1 MHRPDSTH
9 TAFSNKK
16 DSTTQPRY
24 LTKSRF
30 KLGLECP
37 TKLFYTAKK
46 NEYANIQLDDPFLN
60 ALASGG
66 YQVGELAKHYYPG
79 GHDISTLDYAQAQA
93 QTQQLLLQENVVIF
107 EPAIRVGNLFI
118 RIDILEKKGNHINLI
133 EVKSKSIDLSDDDI
147 FWNRNKKSLDSQW
160 KPYLLDVAFQ
170 HHVLMQALPHCTVS
184 SFLML
189 ANKNAMA
196 PTNGL
201 NQKFK
206 VVRDNNQKG
215 VQVSDTLTPADL
227 KPSML
232 CLIDVY
238 EEVAFIHNDELID
251 RRTFAQHVDYLS
263 TAYANDQ
270 RLDAPIGNAC
280 KKCEFK
286 TQADQSAASLQDAA
300 NSEGSTNLKSGFKE
314 CWQKSLGWS
323 EADFAAPNI
332 LEIWKHRGTEKLL
345 ANNKIK
351 LRDLEPDDL
360 GVDDAVLNSSSLKD
374 RQWLQVVMRRD
385 SGTGTGADTVTGSG
399 TAAEVQAY
407 FDQQGFVQAMQGWT
421 YPLHFIDFETTTVAL
436 PFTKGRK
443 PYETVGFQFSH
454 HVYCEDGTI
463 EHKNQY
469 LNAVPGQYP
478 NIDFVRAL
486 KVAVEG
492 DEGTIFRY
500 AAHENTVLNH
510 IHKNIEDDRHN
521 IADADE
527 LLGFIESITHS
538 ASSAR
543 RKWRGKRDM
552 VDMLKL
558 VTDFYYHPNM
568 KGSNSIKVVL
578 PAVLN
583 SSAYVQSKYAQPIY
597 GRDGRDGRDGRE
609 GSDGSDGSDGI
620 NSSNNHGESIVS
632 ANFKNFTWVQYENGQ
647 VVDPYQLLPTL
658 FDDVSPENQQLLCS
672 DDNTLNNGGAALTA
686 YGKLQFEG
694 MTDYERQHLEQGL
707 LQYCELDTFAMVLIF
722 EAWKHW
728 GEKV

>member
-1 MHRPDSTH
+1 MHRPNSTH

-16 DSTTQPRY
+16 DSSTQPRY

-30 KLGLECP
+30 KLALECP

-46 NEYANIQLDDPFLN
+46 DEYADIKLDDPFLN

-79 GHDISTLDYAQAQA
+79 GHDITTLDYAQAQM

-118 RIDILEKKGNHINLI
+118 RIDILEKKGTHVNLI

-147 FWNRNKKSLDSQW
+147 FWKKNRKSLDSQW

-170 HHVLMQALPHCTVS
+170 HHVLTQAMPHCTVN

-189 ANKNAMA
+189 ANKNAAA
-196 PTNGL
+196 PTDGL
-201 NQKFK
+201 KQKFR
-206 VVRDNNQKG
+206 VVRDNNRKG
-215 VQVSDTLTPADL
+215 VRVSDTLTAADL
-227 KPSML
+227 QPSIL

-238 EEVAFIHNDELID
+238 EEVAFIHNDELFD
-251 RRTFAQHVDYLS
+251 HRTFSQHVDYLS

-270 RLDAPIGNAC
+270 RLAAPIGSAC

-286 TQADQSAASLQDAA
+286 TEADKSLASPKNAASLKKAGSLKDAA
-300 NSEGSTNLKSGFKE
+300 NSEVSANLKSGFKE
-314 CWQKSLGWS
+314 CWQKSLGWT
-323 EADFAAPNI
+323 EEDFAVPNI
-332 LEIWKHRGTEKLL
+332 LEIGNHRGTEKLL

-385 SGTGTGADTVTGSG
+385 SGTDTGTDTVIGAG
-399 TAAEVQAY
+399 AAAEVQAY
-407 FDQQGFVQAMQGWT
+407 FDQPGFVQAMQSWA

-454 HVYCEDGTI
+454 HVYYENGTI
-463 EHKNQY
+463 EHKDEY

-486 KVAVEG
+486 KVALEG

-521 IADADE
+521 IADANE

-538 ASSAR
+538 ASSAK

-597 GRDGRDGRDGRE
+597 GRDGSDA
-609 GSDGSDGSDGI
+609 SDGTASSDNTNRRDACI
-620 NSSNNHGESIVS
+620 PS
-632 ANFKNFTWVQYENGQ
+632 ANFKNFTWVQYANGQ

-658 FDDVSPENQQLLCS
+658 FADLSPKNKHLLIS
-672 DDNTLNNGGAALTA
+672 DDYQLNNECASPQADLS
-686 YGKLQFEG
+686 
-694 MTDYERQHLEQGL
+694 
-707 LQYCELDTFAMVLIF
+707 V
-722 EAWKHW
+722 
-728 GEKV
+728 

>member
-46 NEYANIQLDDPFLN
+46 DEYADIKLDDPFLN

-79 GHDISTLDYAQAQA
+79 GHDITTLDYAQAQA

-147 FWNRNKKSLDSQW
+147 FWNKNKKSLDSQW

-189 ANKNAMA
+189 ANKNAAA
-196 PTNGL
+196 PTDGL
-201 NQKFK
+201 NQKFR
-206 VVRDNNQKG
+206 VVRDNNRKG

-251 RRTFAQHVDYLS
+251 HRTFAQHVDYLS

-385 SGTGTGADTVTGSG
+385 SVSGTGAG
-399 TAAEVQAY
+399 TDAEAY

-454 HVYCEDGTI
+454 HVYYENGTI
-463 EHKNQY
+463 EHKDEY

-486 KVAVEG
+486 KVALEG

-552 VDMLKL
+552 VDMLKM

-597 GRDGRDGRDGRE
+597 GRDRSDA
-609 GSDGSDGSDGI
+609 SDGTASSD
-620 NSSNNHGESIVS
+620 NTNHRDAYIPS
-632 ANFKNFTWVQYENGQ
+632 ANFKNFTWVQYANGQ

-658 FDDVSPENQQLLCS
+658 FDDISPKNQQLLCS
-672 DDNTLNNGGAALTA
+672 DDSTLNNGGAALTA
-686 YGKLQFEG
+686 YGKLQFEE
-694 MTDYERQHLEQGL
+694 MTDYERQHLEKGL

>member
-1 MHRPDSTH
+1 MHRPNSTH
-9 TAFSNKK
+9 TALSNKK
-16 DSTTQPRY
+16 DSTTQLRY

-46 NEYANIQLDDPFLN
+46 DEYADIKLDDPFLN

-79 GHDISTLDYAQAQA
+79 GHDITTLDYAQAQM

-118 RIDILEKKGNHINLI
+118 RIDILEKKGTHVNLI

-147 FWNRNKKSLDSQW
+147 FWKKNRKGLDSQW

-170 HHVLMQALPHCTVS
+170 HHVLMQAMPHCTVN

-189 ANKNAMA
+189 ANKNSAA
-196 PTNGL
+196 PTDGL
-201 NQKFK
+201 NQKFR
-206 VVRDNNQKG
+206 VVRDNNRKG
-215 VQVSDTLTPADL
+215 VRVSDTLTAADL
-227 KPSML
+227 QPSIL

-238 EEVAFIHNDELID
+238 EEVAFIHNDELFD
-251 RRTFAQHVDYLS
+251 HRTFSQHVDYLS

-270 RLDAPIGNAC
+270 RLAAPIGSAC

-286 TQADQSAASLQDAA
+286 TEADQSLASPKNGA
-300 NSEGSTNLKSGFKE
+300 NSEVSANLKSGFKE
-314 CWQKSLGWS
+314 CWQKSLGWT
-323 EADFAAPNI
+323 EEDFAVPNI
-332 LEIWKHRGTEKLL
+332 LEIGNHRGTEKLM

-351 LRDLEPDDL
+351 LHDLEPDDL
-360 GVDDAVLNSSSLKD
+360 GVDDTVLNSNSLKD
-374 RQWLQVVMRRD
+374 RQWLQVVMRRN
-385 SGTGTGADTVTGSG
+385 SGTDTGTDTVTGAG
-399 TAAEVQAY
+399 AAAEVQAY
-407 FDQQGFVQAMQGWT
+407 FDQPGFAQAMQSWA

-454 HVYCEDGTI
+454 HVYYENGTI
-463 EHKNQY
+463 QHKNEY

-486 KVAVEG
+486 KVALEG

-510 IHKNIEDDRHN
+510 IHKNIEDDRHD
-521 IADADE
+521 IPDADE

-538 ASSAR
+538 ASSAK

-597 GRDGRDGRDGRE
+597 GRDGSDA
-609 GSDGSDGSDGI
+609 SDGTASSD
-620 NSSNNHGESIVS
+620 NTNHRDACIPS
-632 ANFKNFTWVQYENGQ
+632 ANFKNFTWVQYANGQ

-658 FDDVSPENQQLLCS
+658 FDDISPKNQQLLCS
-672 DDNTLNNGGAALTA
+672 DDSTLNNGGAALTA
-686 YGKLQFEG
+686 YGKLQFEE
-694 MTDYERQHLEQGL
+694 MTDYERQHLEKGL

-728 GEKV
+728 GQKV